1 MLFLLLLAGMLA
13 SGILAEPQV
22 THRVF
27 MELSIGGEPAGRLE
41 IGLFGEHAPKTVENF
56 LGVIK
61 GFTSKGSGKSL
72 GLRGSKLHRIIPGAG
87 WGYYSR
93 RWARRRFHLGRR
105 VRRRV
110 LSLQTLPCWPRLNGQ
125 RGSEYEQVFAPPSNA
140 RAHAAHLCTHAP
152 RPAAPPASGLS
163 SSSLSRLRRTSTAS
177 TWYSARWRAFLR
189 RAAIPSWPSSRPS
202 ARVEAGPR
210 PR

>member
-72 GLRGSKLHRIIPGAG
+72 GLRGSKLHRIIPGFMAQGGDITRGDGRGGDSIWGGAFDDESFRYKHSRAG
-87 WGYYSR
+87 
-93 RWARRRFHLGRR
+93 R
-105 VRRRV
+105 V
-110 LSLQTLPCWPRLNGQ
+110 SMANAGPNTNKSQFFITFKATPHLNGKHVVF
-125 RGSEYEQVFAPPSNA
+125 GQVEGV
-140 RAHAAHLCTHAP
+140 
-152 RPAAPPASGLS
+152 PASGSHPVLAK
-163 SSSLSRLRRTSTAS
+163 LEAVGSRGG
-177 TWYSARWRAFLR
+177 
-189 RAAIPSWPSSRPS
+189 RPS
-202 ARVEAGPR
+202 AEVKVEVCGILPNAHSHEL
-210 PR
+210 

>member
-1 MLFLLLLAGMLA
+1 MRSARRPDMLFLLLLAGILA

-72 GLRGSKLHRIIPGAG
+72 GIRGSKLHRIIPGFMARSSAGFFARHAHALSPAPARTGAG

-105 VRRRV
+105 V
-110 LSLQTLPCWPRLNGQ
+110 
-125 RGSEYEQVFAPPSNA
+125 
-140 RAHAAHLCTHAP
+140 
-152 RPAAPPASGLS
+152 
-163 SSSLSRLRRTSTAS
+163 
-177 TWYSARWRAFLR
+177 
-189 RAAIPSWPSSRPS
+189 
-202 ARVEAGPR
+202 
-210 PR
+210 